1 VVTGALNPNY
11 TFNPEVLKEAAA
23 REGITSKMIIPP
35 GPNNPVGLAWV
46 SLSLPGYGIHGTP
59 DPMEISRSGSH
70 GCFRL
75 ANWNAVKV
83 FKSVTRGT
91 PIEVLE

>member
-1 VVTGALNPNY
+1 MTNAALNPNY
-11 TFNPEVLKEAAA
+11 TFNPDVLKEAAA
-23 REGITSKMIIPP
+23 REGITTKMIIPP

-59 DPMEISRSGSH
+59 DPTEISRSGSL

-83 FKSVTRGT
+83 YKAVTRGT
-91 PIEVLE
+91 PVEIIE